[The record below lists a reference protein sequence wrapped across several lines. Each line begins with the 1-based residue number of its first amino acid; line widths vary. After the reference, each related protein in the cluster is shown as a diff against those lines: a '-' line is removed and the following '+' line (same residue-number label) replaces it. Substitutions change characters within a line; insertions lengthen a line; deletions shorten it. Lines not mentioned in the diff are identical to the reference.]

1 MAYVGEDYV
10 PIPIVQDDRMGCIAE
25 KLFLHDGNP
34 IVVFGSNSAVEISLR
49 TIEASWPRFR
59 QQFSFST
66 FALSPRFI
74 DGHPLQLQFALN
86 SSQGKFAAWKGV
98 RIGNSPRGENCG
110 LSKAGV
116 LLAAKAFT
124 LNVPNLKSLDSSG
137 LFWTGE
143 NNTEPRLGVVLLWN
157 DLSSKADHSE
167 SALLG
172 LIDISST
179 LLTRDADALL
189 EIQRPILTH
198 LQKASTSQDVT
209 NDLPFLVAIS
219 KKLAHRTPVEWLRKA
234 VSEAIEQTAVRQP
247 RDTLSEFVDVD
258 SSDNWIQLAARDG
271 AASAF
276 STLEPAQLEE
286 IGEDEDSLLKVFLL
300 SATERPLA
308 GVLIELLEG
317 REVLLNEL
325 ILSGERIFR
334 DVDFERASSAVVG
347 YLWEKNHIMALE
359 TILASKRYN
368 FDAGNIGF
376 GFKSNSRPSDEFI
389 EALVELD
396 VIQPHIFELQQD
408 FVQRERTEKTDL
420 FLVSSFLMKPD
431 AFGKFVA
438 DHSLPRRRAADIV
451 FQVVEKSSKKA
462 LSAFLEAW
470 ETDKVVDL
478 LIETGSCRPFDLN
491 KVLSGVRTPT
501 DQLLNGALA
510 YFSSKIETGSEEL
523 QQLACEIARL
533 SFLVEGGIANEAL
546 QAVFAFLGDD
556 GEMEFDGVRL
566 VPHGAPPT
574 VVERNLSFLGAYV
587 ATRDSKSFSNHTE
600 LATEMVSYGLERMSA
615 STWKW
620 LAPLVRGDRI
630 RPEVAHIEF
639 ASKLVSASIELT
651 RSDVSELLNIMF
663 PIVHEALKRQRRS
676 PSVFSLFFFP
686 DWDKCKAARK
696 SLVAAYMKSVW
707 PAIDLLKIATSIGE
721 VQSILSLIDEQ
732 LGSQDYLDRVVA
744 SIDELP
750 EDVRREI
757 SLGHRSMSSLDLG

>member
-1 MAYVGEDYV
+1 
-10 PIPIVQDDRMGCIAE
+10 
-25 KLFLHDGNP
+25 
-34 IVVFGSNSAVEISLR
+34 
-49 TIEASWPRFR
+49 
-59 QQFSFST
+59 
-66 FALSPRFI
+66 
-74 DGHPLQLQFALN
+74 
-86 SSQGKFAAWKGV
+86 
-98 RIGNSPRGENCG
+98 
-110 LSKAGV
+110 
-116 LLAAKAFT
+116 
-124 LNVPNLKSLDSSG
+124 
-137 LFWTGE
+137 
-143 NNTEPRLGVVLLWN
+143 
-157 DLSSKADHSE
+157 
-167 SALLG
+167 
-172 LIDISST
+172 
-179 LLTRDADALL
+179 
-189 EIQRPILTH
+189 
-198 LQKASTSQDVT
+198 
-209 NDLPFLVAIS
+209 
-219 KKLAHRTPVEWLRKA
+219 
-234 VSEAIEQTAVRQP
+234 
-247 RDTLSEFVDVD
+247 
-258 SSDNWIQLAARDG
+258 
-271 AASAF
+271 
-276 STLEPAQLEE
+276 
-286 IGEDEDSLLKVFLL
+286 
-300 SATERPLA
+300 
-308 GVLIELLEG
+308 
-317 REVLLNEL
+317 
-325 ILSGERIFR
+325 
-334 DVDFERASSAVVG
+334 
-347 YLWEKNHIMALE
+347 
-359 TILASKRYN
+359 
-368 FDAGNIGF
+368 
-376 GFKSNSRPSDEFI
+376 
-389 EALVELD
+389 
-396 VIQPHIFELQQD
+396 
-408 FVQRERTEKTDL
+408 
-420 FLVSSFLMKPD
+420 MKPD

-451 FQVVEKSSKKA
+451 FQVMEKSSKKA

-566 VPHGAPPT
+566 VPHGAPPA

-630 RPEVAHIEF
+630 RPEVVHIEF

-651 RSDVSELLNIMF
+651 RSDVSELLNILF